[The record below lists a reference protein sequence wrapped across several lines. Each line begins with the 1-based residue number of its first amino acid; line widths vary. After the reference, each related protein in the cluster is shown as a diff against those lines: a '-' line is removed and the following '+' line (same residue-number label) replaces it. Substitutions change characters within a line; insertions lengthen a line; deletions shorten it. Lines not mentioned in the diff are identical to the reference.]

1 MRIGYPASHQSDLA
15 ALQLLRAASSAKA
28 GRGAVSLDGR
38 LIDIASIR
46 MAEALIEK
54 KSGPFDPKQ
63 FHDHYVEALYRLI
76 DRKRK
81 AKGKK
86 IIKTKKVKKGRIVAK
101 RGVVVTQTKKGRFRV
116 FSATCTHQGCPVD
129 SVSDAGISCPC
140 HGSIFDLSSGAPT
153 AGPATSALGSISLA
167 VDGDEISRA

>member
-1 MRIGYPASHQSDLA
+1 MPPAGPGLTRRCLVCALPASATAPLLA
-15 ALQLLRAASSAKA
+15 AAPA
-28 GRGAVSLDGR
+28 
-38 LIDIASIR
+38 
-46 MAEALIEK
+46 
-54 KSGPFDPKQ
+54 
-63 FHDHYVEALYRLI
+63 H
-76 DRKRK
+76 

-86 IIKTKKVKKGRIVAK
+86 IIKASKVKKGKIVAK

-153 AGPATSALGSISLA
+153 AGPATSALGSIALT
-167 VDGDEISRA
+167 VDGDDISRA